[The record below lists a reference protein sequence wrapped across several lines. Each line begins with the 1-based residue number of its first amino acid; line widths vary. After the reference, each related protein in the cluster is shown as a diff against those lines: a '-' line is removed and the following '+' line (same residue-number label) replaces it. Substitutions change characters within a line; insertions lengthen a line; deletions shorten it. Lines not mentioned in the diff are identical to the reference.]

1 MTTDRKRGPKGD
13 KHFQTRTV
21 GRYGYGSGNFCTLS
35 CQNDWWSVHGTSAVN
50 HFGRIHEPIK
60 MTRENAWI
68 KDYDYHY
75 NQADDNWRFINKLTG
90 EEIPLTQEQ
99 YRDTNYTIERAR

>member
-1 MTTDRKRGPKGD
+1 VIG
-13 KHFQTRTV
+13 
-21 GRYGYGSGNFCTLS
+21 GRNMEREPLT
-35 CQNDWWSVHGTSAVN
+35 TSAEI
-50 HFGRIHEPIK
+50 REPIK
-60 MTRENAWI
+60 MTEENAWI

-99 YRDTNYTIERAR
+99 YRDTNYTIERARAA